1 MTKRIGLVLLAL
13 VSIVLPIFASD
24 TPDEYRL
31 VGYGSETR
39 GGLDGRIIKVT
50 TLNATGEGSFTEALN
65 AEGPRTIVFEVAG
78 VIDLGKQQI
87 DITEPYLTIAGQTA
101 PSPGITLIRGG
112 LTVRTHDVVIQHIRF
127 RMGDAGAEKGE
138 KYEPEISTYGAEAYN
153 IVVDHCSVSWG
164 VDENLSTSGPRL
176 DGPEATSHNLTFS
189 NNIIAEPLCYSVHSK
204 DGNHGMGTLVH
215 DNCTN
220 VTIIGNYYA
229 HNYERN
235 PWYKGGCTGIVL
247 NNLIYNPG
255 KWAMRM
261 GYVPKEWNDSDTA
274 PVNPRVTIIG
284 NYMKTGVDTPETTAM
299 VGTNYNNGDCY
310 LEDNIAIH
318 LDGSECPI
326 TDGNITI
333 LDEKPSWIEGL
344 EVLPAED
351 VPMHVLANAGAR
363 PKDRDAIDMRLV
375 NEFITGTGNQID
387 SQNEVGGYPEVEP
400 VYRALELPSENES
413 IESWLVQYT
422 AQVQ

>member
-24 TPDEYRL
+24 TPDEYKL

-138 KYEPEISTYGAEAYN
+138 KSEPEISTYGAEAYN

>member
-24 TPDEYRL
+24 TPDEYKL

-299 VGTNYNNGDCY
+299 VGTNYNNGDGY

>member
-24 TPDEYRL
+24 TPDEYKL

-220 VTIIGNYYA
+220 ITIIGNYYA

>member
-31 VGYGSETR
+31 IGYGSETR

-261 GYVPKEWNDSDTA
+261 GYVPKEWNNSDTA

>member
-24 TPDEYRL
+24 TPDEYKL

-65 AEGPRTIVFEVAG
+65 AEGSRTIVFEVAG

>member
-24 TPDEYRL
+24 TPDEYKL

-101 PSPGITLIRGG
+101 PSPGITIIRGG

>member
-261 GYVPKEWNDSDTA
+261 GYVPKEWNNSDTA

-318 LDGSECPI
+318 LDGSECHI

>member
-24 TPDEYRL
+24 TPDEYKL

-299 VGTNYNNGDCY
+299 VGTNYNNGDGY

-344 EVLPAED
+344 EVLPAKD

>member
-261 GYVPKEWNDSDTA
+261 GYVPKEWNNSDTA

-351 VPMHVLANAGAR
+351 VPKHVLANAGAR

>member
-24 TPDEYRL
+24 TPDEYKL

>member
-1 MTKRIGLVLLAL
+1 
-13 VSIVLPIFASD
+13 
-24 TPDEYRL
+24 
-31 VGYGSETR
+31 
-39 GGLDGRIIKVT
+39 
-50 TLNATGEGSFTEALN
+50 
-65 AEGPRTIVFEVAG
+65 
-78 VIDLGKQQI
+78 
-87 DITEPYLTIAGQTA
+87 
-101 PSPGITLIRGG
+101 
-112 LTVRTHDVVIQHIRF
+112 
-127 RMGDAGAEKGE
+127 
-138 KYEPEISTYGAEAYN
+138 
-153 IVVDHCSVSWG
+153 
-164 VDENLSTSGPRL
+164 
-176 DGPEATSHNLTFS
+176 
-189 NNIIAEPLCYSVHSK
+189 
-204 DGNHGMGTLVH
+204 MGTLVH

-261 GYVPKEWNDSDTA
+261 GYVPKEWNNSDTA

-284 NYMKTGVDTPETTAM
+284 NYMKTDVDTPETTAM

-310 LEDNIAIH
+310 LEDNIAIN

>member
-24 TPDEYRL
+24 TPDEYKL

-65 AEGPRTIVFEVAG
+65 AEGSRTIVFEVAG

-127 RMGDAGAEKGE
+127 RMGDAGAEKGD

-261 GYVPKEWNDSDTA
+261 GYVPKEWNNSDTA